1 MPGPIPPVNN
11 LNSSPIVQAA
21 KGVLPN
27 LKTGSIVLAQVIR
40 TEAPNPQQ
48 IKQGLQRIQLRLEG
62 QLIAVSSN
70 KPMQPGSTVKLQV
83 TGPNQWTLMPNLPAA
98 KTVPPNLN
106 AWMQA
111 QRQSL
116 PTQTEL
122 GSVIRNLLTQS
133 AGLTNLS
140 QNSALNSMA
149 KILLAS
155 NRELLSSLLSKSDLS
170 DPSKIL
176 KAIKNSGLTFESKI
190 LRKNEPAASRPG
202 GATNPNANSP
212 SSSAAGGDLKS
223 ILLKTIQQL
232 ETVKATQA
240 KPTATTPATTQT
252 AKTIAGNNTNPVTAR
267 TPEGK
272 TTNHTASQTRTPEG
286 KTINHTAS
294 QTRTP
299 EGKTINHTAGQTRT
313 PGATSNPASNPTSR
327 PANNPARTP
336 ANIPTSSTL
345 INTAIAPKTPKVA
358 APAQTTPLKQQTAIP
373 NVANTSQK
381 PVAPV
386 NTQQT
391 SRGSAELI
399 ELMLNQLNGGLAKI
413 QQQQLQSVGS
423 QNQWSNPANIQNSW
437 LFDLPVLNNPNVD
450 SFNIRIDQEDPQTNP
465 DNSRTENGWVIT
477 LRFDL
482 DKLGPISVKARL
494 VGLEVSMDL
503 WSQRPSV
510 LAMMQKEFTNLQQA
524 LESKGLDVKSLKS
537 HYGVLKE
544 PRPVVEQSLLHV
556 ET

>member
-1 MPGPIPPVNN
+1 MPGPIPPSNN
-11 LNSSPIVQAA
+11 LSSSPIVQAA
-21 KGVLPN
+21 KGVLPDF
-27 LKTGSIVLAQVIR
+27 KTGSIVMAQVVR
-40 TEAPNPQQ
+40 TETQNPQQ
-48 IKQGLQRIQLRLEG
+48 IKQGIQRIQLKLEG

-70 KPMQPGSTVKLQV
+70 KPMQPGSAVKLQV
-83 TGPNQWTLMPNLPAA
+83 TGPNQWTLLPNSPAA
-98 KTVPPNLN
+98 KTVPSDLN

-133 AGLTNLS
+133 SGLTNLS

-149 KILLAS
+149 QILLAS
-155 NRELLSSLLSKSDLS
+155 NRELRSSLLTKQNLS

-190 LRKNEPAASRPG
+190 LSKNEAAVSRPG
-202 GATNPNANSP
+202 GATNPNTSSP
-212 SSSAAGGDLKS
+212 GSSVAGGDLKS

-232 ETVKATQA
+232 EAVKANQA
-240 KPTATTPATTQT
+240 KPTAATQGSHT
-252 AKTIAGNNTNPVTAR
+252 ASGNNTNPVAAR
-267 TPEGK
+267 TSEGK
-272 TTNHTASQTRTPEG
+272 ATNNTA
-286 KTINHTAS
+286 A
-294 QTRTP
+294 
-299 EGKTINHTAGQTRT
+299 QTRT
-313 PGATSNPASNPTSR
+313 PGA
-327 PANNPARTP
+327 ANNPASIPPTTATNILTSNSSVNAATGGTASKTAQPTQTIP
-336 ANIPTSSTL
+336 AKPD
-345 INTAIAPKTPKVA
+345 TA
-358 APAQTTPLKQQTAIP
+358 LP
-373 NVANTSQK
+373 NLASTSQK
-381 PVAPV
+381 PAAPV
-386 NTQQT
+386 NAQQS
-391 SRGSAELI
+391 SRGAAELM
-399 ELMLNQLNGGLAKI
+399 ELVLKQINGGVAKI

-437 LFDLPVLNNPNVD
+437 LLDLPVLNNPHVD

-465 DNSRTENGWVIT
+465 DNSRTENGWVVT

-482 DKLGPISVKARL
+482 EKLGPISVKARL

-524 LESKGLDVKSLKS
+524 LESKGLDVKSLNS
-537 HYGVLKE
+537 HYGELKE

-556 ET
+556 KT